1 MVVNEKLVHVSKLNL
16 NLGRFR
22 GVNYRWHRTGAMT
35 QKRYLFSP
43 TSAHGR
49 TGINRI
55 ISANNCLMSDVKISL
70 HRTVWL
76 TGKSISTTSPYEKSI
91 DPTCRVFSGCFTII
105 FKKSR
110 RNHSCSNSKMR
121 IEKAKQSLY
130 YLTHESSLLWET
142 TQKYTS
148 PAEQAVLPFRL
159 NLKWWAWQQ
168 IFPSHSKMWPD
179 PWSPADCNL
188 LVPGKIVNWFSL
200 TLLKLHMQRW

>member
-1 MVVNEKLVHVSKLNL
+1 
-16 NLGRFR
+16 
-22 GVNYRWHRTGAMT
+22 MT

-142 TQKYTS
+142 TQNIPHSKMRIEKAKQSLYYLTHESSLLWETTQKYTS

>member
-1 MVVNEKLVHVSKLNL
+1 MEGEERLLTPSRLP
-16 NLGRFR
+16 FSPPSA
-22 GVNYRWHRTGAMT
+22 HRT
-35 QKRYLFSP
+35 
-43 TSAHGR
+43 

-55 ISANNCLMSDVKISL
+55 ISANNGLHELFANIENMSDVRNVIKISL

-76 TGKSISTTSPYEKSI
+76 TGKSISMTSPNEKSI
-91 DPTCRVFSGCFTII
+91 DPRVFSGCFTIV

-142 TQKYTS
+142 IQKYTS
-148 PAEQAVLPFRL
+148 LAEQAILPFRL

-179 PWSPADCNL
+179 PWSSADCNL
-188 LVPGKIVNWFSL
+188 LVPGKIVNWLSL
-200 TLLKLHMQRW
+200 TLLKLHM